1 MESVVFGGI
10 NTGSVADNLILFM
23 RMRCLVVLSF

>member
-1 MESVVFGGI
+1 MESVVFGVI

-23 RMRCLVVLSF
+23 RCLVVLSF